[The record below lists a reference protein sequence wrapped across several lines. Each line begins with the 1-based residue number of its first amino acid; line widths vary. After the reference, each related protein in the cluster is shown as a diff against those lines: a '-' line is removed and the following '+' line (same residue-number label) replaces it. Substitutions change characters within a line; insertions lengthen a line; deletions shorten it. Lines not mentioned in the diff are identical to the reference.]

1 VDKNMDKNMNTS
13 CLKRK
18 KSTKGDGRRRSK
30 PKTNN
35 NDYKAGEAEFVGSV
49 STQIT
54 INGFQ
59 DVLAQITTNN
69 FFLSK
74 DKDK

>member
-1 VDKNMDKNMNTS
+1 MGWV
-13 CLKRK
+13 
-18 KSTKGDGRRRSK
+18 GARSARAISYK

-49 STQIT
+49 LTQII
-54 INGFQ
+54 INRFQ

>member
-1 VDKNMDKNMNTS
+1 MSKKE
-13 CLKRK
+13 K

-35 NDYKAGEAEFVGSV
+35 NDYKAREAEFMGSV
-49 STQIT
+49 LTQIT
-54 INGFQ
+54 IRG
-59 DVLAQITTNN
+59 
-69 FFLSK
+69 K